1 MRHVDQM
8 VYIQKYD
15 WLSPQF
21 ITNTPVI
28 LQWYEYTQVYANGR
42 RKQNYHWVLFWMGGD
57 REQRDTVFEYLC
69 SHPFDHGISYVY
81 FMGGFFHTPFGHFPF
96 HLEAPNPIMNVQI
109 MWNWSLLS

>member
-1 MRHVDQM
+1 MNTHKCMQM
-8 VYIQKYD
+8 GEGNR
-15 WLSPQF
+15 
-21 ITNTPVI
+21 ITI
-28 LQWYEYTQVYANGR
+28 GFY
-42 RKQNYHWVLFWMGGD
+42 FWMGGD